1 MRNKLKGL
9 TFLCMAVA
17 LPLTAQNVTVSG
29 PDGKLQL
36 TVSCP
41 EGKEASYSLTYN
53 GKQML
58 ESSPLGLETN
68 VGGFAKAMKLTGHEE
83 RKIDTVYTQLRIKAS
98 KIHYQA
104 NELVCAFVNAKG
116 QKMDVIFRVSNNDV
130 AFRYTLPRQ
139 ANGEA
144 LL

>member
-9 TFLCMAVA
+9 AFLCMAVA

-68 VGGFAKAMKLTGHEE
+68 VGDFAKAMKLTGHKE
-83 RKIDTVYTQLRIKAS
+83 RKIDTVYTQSRIKAS

-104 NELVCAFVNAKG
+104 NE
-116 QKMDVIFRVSNNDV
+116 
-130 AFRYTLPRQ
+130 
-139 ANGEA
+139 
-144 LL
+144 

>member
-41 EGKEASYSLTYN
+41 EGKEAS
-53 GKQML
+53 
-58 ESSPLGLETN
+58 
-68 VGGFAKAMKLTGHEE
+68 
-83 RKIDTVYTQLRIKAS
+83 
-98 KIHYQA
+98 
-104 NELVCAFVNAKG
+104 
-116 QKMDVIFRVSNNDV
+116 VS
-130 AFRYTLPRQ
+130 RYR
-139 ANGEA
+139 
-144 LL
+144 

>member
-9 TFLCMAVA
+9 VFLCMAVA

-41 EGKEASYSLTYN
+41 EGKEALYSLAYN

-68 VGGFAKAMKLTGHEE
+68 VGDFAKAMKLTG
-83 RKIDTVYTQLRIKAS
+83 
-98 KIHYQA
+98 
-104 NELVCAFVNAKG
+104 
-116 QKMDVIFRVSNNDV
+116 
-130 AFRYTLPRQ
+130 
-139 ANGEA
+139 
-144 LL
+144 